1 MRSDRVCSKSEHR
14 PTQSR
19 VLPFSAP
26 EETQFTM
33 GRNGRTR
40 SRCAPVWAWC
50 IATCVAMCVPPLA
63 RAGELTRSGIEALF
77 PPPLVVG
84 EKGAD
89 LPVWP
94 VYRRAG
100 AALELQAQ
108 VFETVDLEPVAGY
121 GGKPTN
127 LMVVMDRDGSFRD
140 VRLLSHAEP
149 IFKSEKG
156 TATLAAFAAQYQGLT
171 LNHDIQVLG
180 PRAQRVQ
187 TETTATLHGVL
198 AGTVSALAIDR
209 TILES
214 AAQVAQ
220 ARVREGK
227 AAPAPRG
234 PNDRYRKS
242 GWNALA
248 AAQLVQPWKLTNRA
262 VETAFRDQASAER
275 GQPGAGRDAEGLIRP
290 QVAAVDAWIGLAS
303 LPQLG
308 RNLLDP
314 VGWMDVRAAR
324 EDGTPVLVALDGGR
338 YPLRAAPSP
347 DAARGAVLG
356 VRQDGKVFPL
366 RDFRYTQGLALSGQR
381 SGVAPDAAA
390 RFFAIDPAAD
400 GTRFDLAR
408 PMQLTLAVQR
418 RVGDAPDALAS
429 VSFERRFEIPNVAE
443 LLPQRETPAWMAA
456 WSQRGADL
464 AVLGA
469 GLVLLTLALARQQWL
484 TATPRRLAA
493 FRTAAL
499 VFTLGFVGWWAQ
511 GQLTIVTWT
520 SAIEALV
527 AHRALDFLLADPLA
541 VVLWAFT
548 LVTLFVWGRGSFCGW
563 LCPFGA
569 LQELAAKAARIVGL
583 RQRHLRPAWDTRLK
597 RVKYA
602 VLTLLLGAAAV
613 SPLWTERL
621 VEVEPFK
628 TSISLYFQ
636 REWPYVLWAV
646 LCIAAGLLFYRGYC
660 RWLCPLGAGLAV
672 LGRVRLWAWIPRR
685 AECGTPCQ
693 TCRHRCDYQAID
705 TAGRVDYAECFQC
718 QDCVAIHQDDHRC
731 LPLVRARRHRV
742 IPIVAAE
749 ATA

>member
-1 MRSDRVCSKSEHR
+1 MFAAHR
-14 PTQSR
+14 
-19 VLPFSAP
+19 A
-26 EETQFTM
+26 
-33 GRNGRTR
+33 G
-40 SRCAPVWAWC
+40 
-50 IATCVAMCVPPLA
+50 
-63 RAGELTRSGIEALF
+63 AGELDRAAVEAMF

-84 EKGAD
+84 EKGAE

-127 LMVVMDRDGSFRD
+127 LLVVMDRDGSFRE

-149 IFKSEKG
+149 IFKSPKG

-180 PRAQRVQ
+180 PKAQRVQ

-198 AGTVSALAIDR
+198 AGTVSAMAIDR
-209 TILES
+209 TLLES

-220 ARVREGK
+220 ARAREGK
-227 AAPAPRG
+227 AAAAPPRG

-248 AAQLVQPWKLTNRA
+248 AAKLVQPWKLANRE
-262 VETAFRDQASAER
+262 VEAAFR
-275 GQPGAGRDAEGLIRP
+275 GTPGAGRDAEGMIRP

-303 LPQLG
+303 LPQVG

-314 VGWMDVRAAR
+314 AGWMQVRAAR

-347 DAARGAVLG
+347 DAPRGAVLALAQG
-356 VRQDGKVFPL
+356 GRAFPL
-366 RDFRYTQGLALSGQR
+366 RPFPYDFGLALSGQR
-381 SGVAPDAAA
+381 SGVAADATP
-390 RFFAIDPAAD
+390 RFFAIGTAAD
-400 GTRFDLAR
+400 GTRFDLAQ
-408 PMQLTLAVQR
+408 PFALSLAVQR
-418 RVGDAPDALAS
+418 RTGDAPDALAA
-429 VSFERRFEIPNVAE
+429 VRFERGFEIPNVAE
-443 LLPQRETPAWMAA
+443 HLPQRETPAWMAS
-456 WSQRGADL
+456 WSQRGTDL
-464 AVLGA
+464 AVLGVA
-469 GLVLLTLALARQQWL
+469 LVLLTVALARQGRL
-484 TATPRRLAA
+484 TATPRRLAL

-527 AHRALDFLLADPLA
+527 AGRALDFLLADPMA

-548 LVTLFVWGRGSFCGW
+548 LATLFVWGRGSFCGW

-569 LQELAAKAARIVGL
+569 LQELAAKAARRVGL
-583 RQRHLRPAWDTRLK
+583 RQRHLRPALDARLK
-597 RVKYA
+597 LVKYGVLAA
-602 VLTLLLGAAAV
+602 VLGAAAV

-636 REWPYVLWAV
+636 REWPYVLWAA
-646 LCIAAGLLFYRGYC
+646 LCIGAGLVVYRGYC
-660 RWLCPLGAGLAV
+660 RYLCPLGAGLAL
-672 LGRVRLWAWIPRR
+672 LGRVRLFAWIPRR

-705 TAGRVDYAECFQC
+705 PAGRVAYAECFQC
-718 QDCVAIHQDDHRC
+718 LDCVAIHQDDHRC
-731 LPLVRARRHRV
+731 LPLVRERRHKV
-742 IPIVAAE
+742 IPIAPAE
-749 ATA
+749 AVA